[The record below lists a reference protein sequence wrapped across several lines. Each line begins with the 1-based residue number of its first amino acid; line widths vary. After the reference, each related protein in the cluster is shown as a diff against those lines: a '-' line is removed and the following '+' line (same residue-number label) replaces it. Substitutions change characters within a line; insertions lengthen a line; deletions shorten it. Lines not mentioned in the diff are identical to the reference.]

1 MGGSVAKGRGN
12 HTGSFNHEKMLVMHV
27 NIALRNKLDEQSIY
41 SGGLTEEER

>member
-1 MGGSVAKGRGN
+1 
-12 HTGSFNHEKMLVMHV
+12 VMHV